1 MIKQITK
8 MIGIVFVFLITQIIC
23 TLGVFIFKLFSDSQW
38 YDNLYVCIET
48 GNLRSYSYLSMLS
61 ELIMPALFVSDIII
75 LGFVMLKEYK
85 VNKSIIFISKLSLKD
100 VKTFILTG
108 IIMNFLASVVIDS
121 LPNNLVSN
129 SYNSLMNVA
138 VTGNW
143 LQVLLITGVI
153 TPVVEELIFR
163 YGITKI
169 IKQNKFFKKPD
180 VSSIYI
186 SAFVFGL
193 VHFNIIQ
200 STYAFIFGIIF
211 FIIVIRNILVIRNNS
226 SHSNVNNFLSYL
238 LYQTK

>member
-108 IIMNFLASVVIDS
+108 IIMNFFGFC
-121 LPNNLVSN
+121 
-129 SYNSLMNVA
+129 
-138 VTGNW
+138 GN
-143 LQVLLITGVI
+143 
-153 TPVVEELIFR
+153 R
-163 YGITKI
+163 
-169 IKQNKFFKKPD
+169 
-180 VSSIYI
+180 
-186 SAFVFGL
+186 
-193 VHFNIIQ
+193 
-200 STYAFIFGIIF
+200 
-211 FIIVIRNILVIRNNS
+211 
-226 SHSNVNNFLSYL
+226 FL
-238 LYQTK
+238 T